1 MGYQNRKESRG
12 GNILSDSKNRDD
24 NDEEDKLENESLE
37 KIIEQQE
44 LSGKKQAIVP
54 ELETSKLDRPKEYKF
69 N

>member
-1 MGYQNRKESRG
+1 M
-12 GNILSDSKNRDD
+12 SDSKNRDD

-44 LSGKKQAIVP
+44 LSGKKLAIVP